1 MSKEN
6 WQEELG
12 AIDVKPVDALKE
24 LKRERDVL
32 DERLKQMES
41 LKGEVAEAVY
51 LRVRADYETRTKSL
65 EEQAAP
71 LRVAAREQYTAL
83 TRLLE
88 RFNADHEAVTLDR
101 QEIELRHKLGEFDTK
116 EFQRRIKELEGVIA
130 QRSEAKAKA
139 QELRTRFLESVR
151 DEAELQVGG
160 GYSTV
165 EQPAVSV
172 PEPPPPAVA
181 PSPPPPPPAAVAESA
196 TQSRKRAPSETQVMP
211 ALDPALAQRMISGAA
226 PGAGATVVMRSA
238 RLVPQTPEAGKNSVM
253 LTLKTLAIGADSAN
267 DLRIGGAGVEPKHAQ
282 ITVSMAGYTV
292 IDVSSS
298 HETRVNAE
306 KIRERLLRDQDVI
319 QIGAARWVFREG

>member
-1 MSKEN
+1 MSKDN

-12 AIDVKPVDALKE
+12 GIDVKPVDALKE

-65 EEQAAP
+65 EQQAAP
-71 LRVAAREQYTAL
+71 LRVEAREQYTAL

-151 DEAELQVGG
+151 DESELQGG
-160 GYSTV
+160 GNYSTM
-165 EQPAVSV
+165 EQPAV
-172 PEPPPPAVA
+172 PEPPPPAA
-181 PSPPPPPPAAVAESA
+181 PPPPPPVAAAESA
-196 TQSRKRAPSETQVMP
+196 TQTRKRSPSETQVMP

-267 DLRIGGAGVEPKHAQ
+267 DLRIGGPGVEPKHAQ

-306 KIRERLLRDQDVI
+306 KVRERLLRDQDVI
-319 QIGAARWVFREG
+319 QIGGARWVFREG